1 MKRLLLVAWLLTTTG
16 TAWALTAAEQMRF
29 ADGIYLRGF
38 YETAV
43 SEYLLLLR
51 DYPTSELAPA
61 ALYRTGECYR
71 HMGNPT
77 GAERFYRRVINE
89 HPDSI
94 QAAKAELRRAD
105 MALAAE
111 EFDDAVAILEP
122 LTKKTEEPEI
132 AAPAWYYLGF
142 SRWKAG
148 DLDGADKAFARLMKD
163 FPDSPYCAYAALDQA
178 AMHANDPENESQMA
192 AWFAQAVEAAATPS
206 AKAEA
211 LFRWGDWA
219 YRQGRYQEA
228 ADTLQALVLELPDE
242 RRARDAMVATA
253 WSLYFLDRTPE
264 ALTWAEKVIASAG
277 DEAAL
282 ASGAYL
288 RANCLRKMNREGE
301 ALADYE
307 RVVKNYPS
315 SAFADRAAYEIM
327 VTYFQRGDYEK
338 TLAAAPAKP
347 VAGNEADVLWMRAE
361 AERAL
366 GRMEQANARYESLVR
381 QYPRASSAPMALMRL
396 GEMARTA
403 DKWEEAAEL
412 FRRLATDYPRA
423 PTALEA
429 LKASALA
436 RVKTGDSSGALEDWD
451 ALLGKKTGVEKALRA
466 EALLQ
471 KALVQIDLKKRSDA
485 LNTLDELLREDSEGA
500 QAAAGHYWRG
510 VLLADDE
517 KWESAESALKLSL
530 AHVPEEEIATLARL
544 RLVVVLQ
551 RLDRMDEAA
560 DQIEPLLAQ
569 PARVAE
575 NPALVEWLIQRRFDQ
590 DQYTATVEAATAL
603 AEHGRGPAWRQIG
616 WYWVGT
622 AQTQLQDESAATA
635 AYKKAVSEKA
645 QTREGVESRLLLAA
659 LELKAGRYEQAEEG
673 YTAAADM
680 ATGDD
685 TQDLRVRA
693 YFGLGEVAEAQGQP
707 DRAARHYLSVAVL
720 YDDPEW
726 TPHSLFRAGEM
737 LGQAGRK
744 NEQAATWQELCERYP
759 ESSFARQVGSRKP

>member
-1 MKRLLLVAWLLTTTG
+1 MADFLSKKGKKTRFFSFFVIFSLFLGLFDISLGKTEQKAPVGPPWDDPPPELWFPVGEEIDYEVFWGVFMVAEAT
-16 TAWALTAAEQMRF
+16 
-29 ADGIYLRGF
+29 
-38 YETAV
+38 
-43 SEYLLLLR
+43 
-51 DYPTSELAPA
+51 
-61 ALYRTGECYR
+61 
-71 HMGNPT
+71 
-77 GAERFYRRVINE
+77 
-89 HPDSI
+89 
-94 QAAKAELRRAD
+94 AKAEWIERDGRRLLSLNMRAKTNG
-105 MALAAE
+105 LVE
-111 EFDDAVAILEP
+111 KIYPVKEFLE
-122 LTKKTEEPEI
+122 TIIEPI
-132 AAPAWYYLGF
+132 
-142 SRWKAG
+142 S
-148 DLDGADKAFARLMKD
+148 
-163 FPDSPYCAYAALDQA
+163 FPVSYTHL
-178 AMHANDPENESQMA
+178 
-192 AWFAQAVEAAATPS
+192 
-206 AKAEA
+206 
-211 LFRWGDWA
+211 DWA
-219 YRQGRYQEA
+219 YRQGRYQ
-228 ADTLQALVLELPDE
+228 
-242 RRARDAMVATA
+242 
-253 WSLYFLDRTPE
+253 
-264 ALTWAEKVIASAG
+264 
-277 DEAAL
+277 
-282 ASGAYL
+282 
-288 RANCLRKMNREGE
+288 
-301 ALADYE
+301 
-307 RVVKNYPS
+307 
-315 SAFADRAAYEIM
+315 
-327 VTYFQRGDYEK
+327 
-338 TLAAAPAKP
+338 
-347 VAGNEADVLWMRAE
+347 
-361 AERAL
+361 
-366 GRMEQANARYESLVR
+366 
-381 QYPRASSAPMALMRL
+381 
-396 GEMARTA
+396 
-403 DKWEEAAEL
+403 EAAEL

-485 LNTLDELLREDSEGA
+485 LSTLDELLREDSEGA

-693 YFGLGEVAEAQGQP
+693 YFGLGEVAEAQGPVSYTHLDVYKRQVS
-707 DRAARHYLSVAVL
+707 RSARFAAR
-720 YDDPEW
+720 
-726 TPHSLFRAGEM
+726 
-737 LGQAGRK
+737 GQVHR
-744 NEQAATWQELCERYP
+744 L
-759 ESSFARQVGSRKP
+759 